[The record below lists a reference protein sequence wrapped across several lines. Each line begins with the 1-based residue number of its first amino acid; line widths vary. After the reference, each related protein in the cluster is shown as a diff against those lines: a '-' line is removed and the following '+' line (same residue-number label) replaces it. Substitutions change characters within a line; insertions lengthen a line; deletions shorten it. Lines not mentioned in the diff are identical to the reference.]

1 MKGLKIYFYSFL
13 IIFLAAA
20 AGSFF
25 TYSGVNG
32 WYVEADKPSITPPNW
47 FFPVI
52 WTTLF
57 ILMAIALGRV
67 WSKGW
72 KKNSLG
78 IVLFFI
84 QLGLNVLWC
93 ALFFGFNLFLF
104 GFIEIVFLWFAI
116 LATIIE
122 FWQTDRKSAYL
133 MFPYLAWVLI
143 ASVLNLMY
151 CL

>member
-1 MKGLKIYFYSFL
+1 MGGMLKRISLQSLLL
-13 IIFLAAA
+13 I
-20 AGSFF
+20 G
-25 TYSGVNG
+25 
-32 WYVEADKPSITPPNW
+32 

-122 FWQTDRKSAYL
+122 FWQTEGK
-133 MFPYLAWVLI
+133 VLI
-143 ASVLNLMY
+143 
-151 CL
+151 

>member
-1 MKGLKIYFYSFL
+1 
-13 IIFLAAA
+13 
-20 AGSFF
+20 
-25 TYSGVNG
+25 
-32 WYVEADKPSITPPNW
+32 
-47 FFPVI
+47 
-52 WTTLF
+52 
-57 ILMAIALGRV
+57 MAIALGRV